1 MTLGRTPDEHRDR
14 GTRSVTVRIDS
25 DICIIGSGITAILAA
40 ERITELT
47 DADIVMVEAGGHTTA
62 VRDRI
67 GKRRRFIE
75 LEFAPPTM
83 PWLGRRYSAWPRSSG
98 CLS

>member
-47 DADIVMVEAGGHTTA
+47 TE
-62 VRDRI
+62 
-67 GKRRRFIE
+67 FNE
-75 LEFAPPTM
+75 LFEQATQ
-83 PWLGRRYSAWPRSSG
+83 LTYAIQTVLKKING
-98 CLS
+98 